1 MRAVGGLPLIISTM
15 DSNTA
20 PPKIETRGL
29 VRDFGKR
36 RVVNDVSINVNAGE
50 IVGLLGPNGAGK
62 TTTFYMVVGLIPATG
77 GKVFLNDDD
86 LTGLPMYRRARCGI
100 GYLPQEASVFRKLT
114 VEQNIRA
121 IAETLPLSRSE
132 RNERVQQHLEE
143 LGLTHLAKQK
153 AFTLS
158 GGERRRL
165 EISRALVTEPKFL
178 LMDEP
183 FSGVDP
189 ISVSE
194 VQKIILQLAK
204 RNIGVLITD
213 HNVRETLSIVDRAYL
228 LHEGAVLS
236 EGSSEFLI
244 NDPKSREFYLGE
256 DFNM

>member
-1 MRAVGGLPLIISTM
+1 MPDSLIT
-15 DSNTA
+15 
-20 PPKIETRGL
+20 PKIETRDL

-36 RVVNDVSINVNAGE
+36 RVVNGVNINVSAGE

-62 TTTFYMVVGLIPATG
+62 TTTFYMVVGLIAATS
-77 GKVFLNDDD
+77 GKVFLDDSD
-86 LTGLPMYRRARCGI
+86 ITGLPMYRRARRGV
-100 GYLPQEASVFRKLT
+100 GYLPQEASVFRKMS

-121 IAETLPLSRSE
+121 IAETLPLSKNE
-132 RNERVQQHLEE
+132 RNSRVEQHLEE

-153 AFTLS
+153 AYTLS

-165 EISRALVTEPKFL
+165 EISRALVTQPKFL

-194 VQKIILQLAK
+194 VQKIIRQLK
-204 RNIGVLITD
+204 ERGIGVLITD

-228 LHEGAVLS
+228 LHQGSVLCEGTS
-236 EGSSEFLI
+236 DYLI
-244 NDPKSREFYLGE
+244 QDPKSREFYLGE

>member
-1 MRAVGGLPLIISTM
+1 MVDT
-15 DSNTA
+15 TVT
-20 PPKIETRGL
+20 PKIETQNL
-29 VRDFGKR
+29 VKEFGKR
-36 RVVNDVSINVNAGE
+36 RVVNGVNINVSAGE

-62 TTTFYMVVGLIPATG
+62 TTTFYMVVGLIAATSG
-77 GKVFLNDDD
+77 EVYLNDDE
-86 LTGLPMYRRARCGI
+86 LTPLPMYRRARRGI
-100 GYLPQEASVFRKLT
+100 GYLPQEASVFRKMT

-121 IAETLPLSRSE
+121 VAETLPLSKAE
-132 RNERVQQHLEE
+132 RNACVKQHLEE

-153 AFTLS
+153 AYTLS

-165 EISRALVTEPKFL
+165 EISRALVTQPKFL

-194 VQKIILQLAK
+194 VQKIIRQLK
-204 RNIGVLITD
+204 ERGIGVLITD

-228 LHEGAVLS
+228 LHEGEVLC
-236 EGSSEFLI
+236 EGTSDYLI